1 MWLRVCLSFALIAA
15 VPGRSQVTI
24 GGGAGPG
31 YTDGLG
37 STGQMRTPPPVN
49 GDSYP
54 TAAGAEVRSNFLRLA
69 LIETTAYS
77 DNVLGDAFKPVSDVS
92 YLINPTIAIDKTTS
106 REHLTFSYTP
116 GFTIYQQTSVLN
128 QTSQY
133 LTLASAYRLT
143 RHATLSLQDSFQ
155 YTSNFLDQ
163 PDPFATDVNPVS
175 ATPLYAI
182 IAPVAGQ
189 IANGARAELTYQF
202 SMNGMIGTSG
212 TFTDLHYLKTTENLG
227 IYDSKSGGGSVFYNR
242 RLSKRHYVGG
252 SYQHSETVAYPTN
265 AKSTIQ
271 SDTFFLFYTIYL
283 KPTFSFSFSGGPQHY
298 VISQSPIPGYGSWS
312 PTLTGSM
319 GWQGR
324 HTNLSA
330 NFSRVVGGGGGLVGA
345 FQSLYFGSSG
355 RWLCSRDW
363 SVGFVGSYLNNKDV
377 TPSGLLSTEG
387 GHSILGT
394 MSAQHQLSQRWSMEF
409 GYTRLVQIYSGIPVV
424 SRAPYT
430 NREFVSFSYHFTRP
444 LGG

>member
-15 VPGRSQVTI
+15 IPGRSQVTI

-37 STGQMRTPPPVN
+37 SSGQMRTPAPVN

-54 TAAGAEVRSNFLRLA
+54 TAAGAEVRSNYIRLA
-69 LIETTAYS
+69 LIETTVHS
-77 DNVLGDAFKPVSDVS
+77 DNVLGDAFKPVSDFS

-106 REHLTFSYTP
+106 RQHLTFSYTP
-116 GFTIYQQTSVLN
+116 GFTIYQQTSALN
-128 QTSQY
+128 QASQY
-133 LTLASAYRLT
+133 LTFAEAYRLT
-143 RHATLSLQDSFQ
+143 RHSTLTLQDSFL

-163 PDPFATDVNPVS
+163 PDQLSSDINPVS
-175 ATPLYAI
+175 TTPLYAI

-189 IANGARAELTYQF
+189 IANSARAELTYQL
-202 SMNGMIGTSG
+202 SRNGMVGASG
-212 TFTDLHYLKTTENLG
+212 TFTNLHFLKSTDNLG
-227 IYDSKSGGGSVFYNR
+227 IYDSKSGAGSVFYNR
-242 RLSKRHYVGG
+242 RVSKRHYVGG
-252 SYQHSETVAYPTN
+252 SYQHSETMAYPLN

-298 VISQSPIPGYGSWS
+298 VISQSPYPEYGSWS

-324 HTNLSA
+324 RTNFSA
-330 NFSRVVGGGGGLVGA
+330 NVSRVVGGGGGLVGA
-345 FQSLYFGSSG
+345 FETLYAGASG
-355 RWLCSRDW
+355 RWLFTRDW
-363 SVGFVGSYLNNKDV
+363 SVGSNGSYLNNKDV
-377 TPSGLLSTEG
+377 TPSALLSTEG
-387 GHSILGT
+387 GHSIFGT
-394 MSAQHQLSQRWSMEF
+394 ISAQHQLSQRWSMEF

-430 NREFVSFSYHFTRP
+430 NREFVSFSYHFARP

>member
-15 VPGRSQVTI
+15 IPGRSQVTI

-37 STGQMRTPPPVN
+37 SSGQMRTPPPVN

-54 TAAGAEVRSNFLRLA
+54 TATGSEAKSNFLRLG
-69 LIETTAYS
+69 LMVTTSYS
-77 DNVLGDAFKPVSDVS
+77 DNVLGDALKPISDVS
-92 YLINPTIAIDKTTS
+92 YLIDPLIAMDKTTS
-106 REHLTFSYTP
+106 RAHLTFSYTP

-128 QTSQY
+128 QTSQF

-143 RHATLSLQDSFQ
+143 RHSTLSLQDSFQ

-163 PDPFATDVNPVS
+163 PDLLATDVNPVS
-175 ATPLYAI
+175 STPLYNI

-189 IANGARAELTYQF
+189 LANGARAEFTYQF
-202 SMNGMIGTSG
+202 SMNGMLGASG
-212 TFTDLHYLKTTENLG
+212 TFTQLHYLKTTDNLG

-242 RLSKRHYVGG
+242 RLSKRHYIGG
-252 SYQHSETVAYPTN
+252 SYQHSETVAYPIN

-298 VISQSPIPGYGSWS
+298 VISQFPIPGYGSWS

-324 HTNLSA
+324 HTNFSA

-345 FQSLYFGSSG
+345 FQSLYLGTSG
-355 RWLCSRDW
+355 RWLFARDW
-363 SVGFVGSYLNNKDV
+363 SVGFTGSYVNNKDV
-377 TPSGLLSTEG
+377 TPSGLISTEG
-387 GHSILGT
+387 GHSILG
-394 MSAQHQLSQRWSMEF
+394 MASGQHQLSQRWSMEF

-430 NREFVSFSYHFTRP
+430 NREFVSFSYRFARP

>member
-15 VPGRSQVTI
+15 IPGRSQVTI

-37 STGQMRTPPPVN
+37 SSGQMRTPPPVN
-49 GDSYP
+49 GDNYS
-54 TAAGAEVRSNFLRLA
+54 ALAGAQVRSNYLRLA
-69 LIETTAYS
+69 LMETTVYS
-77 DNVLGDAFKPVSDVS
+77 DNVLGDAFRPVSDIS
-92 YLINPTIAIDKTTS
+92 FLISPTITIDKTTS
-106 REHLTFSYTP
+106 RQHLTLAYTP
-116 GFTIYQQTSVLN
+116 GFTIYRQTSVLN
-128 QTSQY
+128 QASQY
-133 LTLASAYRLT
+133 LNFAEAYRLT
-143 RHATLSLQDSFQ
+143 RHVTLSLQDSFH

-163 PDPFATDVNPVS
+163 TDPLAVDVNPVS
-175 ATPLYAI
+175 TAPLYAI

-189 IANGARAELTYQF
+189 IANGARAELTDQF
-202 SMNGMIGTSG
+202 SMNGMIGASG
-212 TFTDLHYLKTTENLG
+212 TFTDLHFLKSTSNLG
-227 IYDSKSGGGSVFYNR
+227 IYDSNSAGGSVFYNR
-242 RLSKRHYVGG
+242 RMSKRHYIGA
-252 SYQHSETVAYPTN
+252 SYEHSETIAYPLT

-298 VISQSPIPGYGSWS
+298 TISQSPYPGYSAWS

-324 HTNLSA
+324 HTNFSA
-330 NFSRVVGGGGGLVGA
+330 SFSRVVGGGGGLVGA
-345 FQSLYFGSSG
+345 FESLYAGASG
-355 RWLCSRDW
+355 RWLFARDW
-363 SVGFVGSYLNNKDV
+363 SAGFVGTYLNNKNV
-377 TPSGLLSTEG
+377 TPSTFLSTEG

-430 NREFVSFSYHFTRP
+430 NREFVSFSYHFARP